1 MTTFTIRLFGD
12 PVLRQ
17 RAAEVAG
24 VDDSVRKLIRDLTDT
39 MPASGL
45 GLAAPQI
52 GITRRVFVWGNGDDT
67 GALANPRLLESSG
80 EVESDEGCLS
90 LPGLSFPVR
99 RAQWVRVEG
108 LNESDQRV
116 VIEATDLTA
125 RIFQHEIDH
134 LDGVLFIDHLPRDLQ
149 REARRMLR
157 EQMLSGMAQTTSPG
171 GL

>member
-1 MTTFTIRLFGD
+1 MVTFSIRLFGD

-17 RAAEVAG
+17 RAAEVSS

-39 MPASGL
+39 MPATGL

-52 GITRRVFVWGNGDDT
+52 GITRRVFVWKNQDDT

-80 EVESDEGCLS
+80 EIESEEGCLS

-99 RAQWVRVEG
+99 RAQWVRIEG
-108 LNESDQRV
+108 LDESDQRV

-134 LDGVLFIDHLPRDLQ
+134 LDGVLFIDHLPKDLQ
-149 REARRMLR
+149 REAKRMLR
-157 EQMLSGMAQTTSPG
+157 EQVMGNIVETAGSGT
-171 GL
+171 L

>member
-1 MTTFTIRLFGD
+1 MTTFQIRRFGD

-39 MPASGL
+39 MPTTGL

-52 GITRRVFVWGNGDDT
+52 GITRRVFVWKNEDNT

-116 VIEATDLTA
+116 VLEATDLTA

-157 EQMLSGMAQTTSPG
+157 EQMLSGIAPTTSSG

>member
-1 MTTFTIRLFGD
+1 MTAFQIRLFGD

-17 RAAEVAG
+17 RAAEVAA
-24 VDDSVRKLIRDLTDT
+24 VDDSVRKLMRDLTET
-39 MPASGL
+39 MRAAPGL
-45 GLAAPQI
+45 GLASPQI
-52 GITRRVFVWGNGDDT
+52 GIARRVFVWENEDES
-67 GALANPRLLESSG
+67 GALANPRLVDSSG

-108 LNESDQRV
+108 INESDQRV

-134 LDGVLFIDHLPRDLQ
+134 LDGVLFIDHLPKDLQ

-157 EQMLSGMAQTTSPG
+157 EQMLNGITQTAG
-171 GL
+171 NEL

>member
-1 MTTFTIRLFGD
+1 MTTFQIRLFGD
-12 PVLRQ
+12 PILRQ

-24 VDDSVRKLIRDLTDT
+24 VDDSVRKLMRDLTDT
-39 MPASGL
+39 MPATGL

-52 GITRRVFVWGNGDDT
+52 GITRRVFVWKNEDDT
-67 GALANPRLLESSG
+67 GVLANPRLLESSG

-116 VIEATDLTA
+116 VLEATDLTA

-134 LDGVLFIDHLPRDLQ
+134 LDGVLFIDHLPKDLQ

-157 EQMLSGMAQTTSPG
+157 EQMLSGIAQTAGTG